1 LPSVVLLA
9 LDPAARGLA
18 DLGRSPAVKL
28 DSKKA
33 IILVALA
40 FLAMSIWNNP
50 GGTAENFS
58 NFLGDVG
65 GWIEDFIE
73 KATEFFEGLFA

>member
-1 LPSVVLLA
+1 MSRVWVYST
-9 LDPAARGLA
+9 GLV
-18 DLGRSPAVKL
+18 RSHTVKL

-33 IILVALA
+33 IILVAMA

-50 GGTAENFS
+50 AGTAENFS

-65 GWIEDFIE
+65 SWVEDFIE
-73 KATEFFEGLFA
+73 KAQEFFEGLFG

>member
-1 LPSVVLLA
+1 M
-9 LDPAARGLA
+9 
-18 DLGRSPAVKL
+18 KL

-33 IILVALA
+33 IILVAMA

-50 GGTAENFS
+50 AGTAENFS

-65 GWIEDFIE
+65 GWLEDFLD
-73 KATEFFEGLFA
+73 KAQQFAEGLFD